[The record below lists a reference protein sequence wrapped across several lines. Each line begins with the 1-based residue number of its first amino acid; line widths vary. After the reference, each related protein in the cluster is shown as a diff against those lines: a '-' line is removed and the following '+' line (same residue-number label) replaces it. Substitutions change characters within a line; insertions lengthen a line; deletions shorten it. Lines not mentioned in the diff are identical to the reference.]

1 MNSDYNA
8 DMDPDRFIIED
19 EFVKVEGDTRL
30 SYVSVWLRSKV
41 DQKVTIGEHNYVMPT
56 YRNQKAEVIFVNL
69 ISFDRNFQAD
79 QACLAVRF
87 ILHNN

>member
-1 MNSDYNA
+1 
-8 DMDPDRFIIED
+8 MDPDRFIIED

-41 DQKVTIGEHNYVMPT
+41 DQKVTIGEHNYVMST

-69 ISFDRNFQAD
+69 ISLDRNFQQIKHVLQSD
-79 QACLAVRF
+79 LYYT
-87 ILHNN
+87 ITSPLP